1 MNDESSR
8 GVHLSF
14 WAVAVVGLIWNA
26 MGAMNF
32 VMQMD
37 ADMLSKY
44 PESHRALIENRP
56 IWATGGFAVAVFGGV
71 LGCLLLLFRKSVAF
85 HVFNAS
91 LLGVIV
97 AMIHTFG
104 SPIELSTFD
113 IVLTILMPVVVAA
126 FLIWYAK
133 RARTRGWTS

>member
-1 MNDESSR
+1 MNDETSR
-8 GVHLSF
+8 GVHWSF
-14 WAVAVVGLIWNA
+14 WAVAVVGLVWNA

-37 ADMLSKY
+37 ADRLSTY

-71 LGCLLLLFRKSVAF
+71 LGCLLLLFKKSIAY
-85 HVFNAS
+85 HVFIAS

-104 SPIELSTFD
+104 SPIEFSAFEV
-113 IVLTILMPVVVAA
+113 VLTILMPVVVAA

-133 RARTRGWTS
+133 RARTRGWIG